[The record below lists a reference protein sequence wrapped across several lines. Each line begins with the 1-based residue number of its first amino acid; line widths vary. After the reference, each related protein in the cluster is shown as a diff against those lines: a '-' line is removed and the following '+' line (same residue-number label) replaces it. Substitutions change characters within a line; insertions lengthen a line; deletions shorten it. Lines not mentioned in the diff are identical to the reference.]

1 MDVMFIILLGV
12 LGLILL
18 TMILGSFFT
27 VETAQVAVITRFGKF
42 LRVADPGLNWKFP
55 YIDTVAGVVS
65 LRVNQ
70 ISLTMETKTKDN
82 VFVTIPISVQ
92 NRVRPE
98 KVFDAYYKLSDPTAQ
113 IKSYVEQVILG
124 HVPGMTLDEV
134 FASQSSIAA
143 AVKQELDADMATFG
157 FEIVNVLVT
166 DIVPDQKVKSAMNDI
181 NAAQREQVAANARG
195 EAEKILVVKKAE
207 AESES
212 KALQGQGIANQRKAI
227 IEGLQSSTVAGS
239 NWVFPANVTVALNA
253 PLGQVSGVT
262 VDSHGNVYLADLG
275 NARIF
280 AVSPT
285 GGIRIV
291 AGNGTPGFSGDGGPA
306 TAASLSSPYGMAV
319 DALGNLFIADW
330 GNARIRKVTPS
341 GVITTVAG
349 GGTADPSRLRMS
361 PTSRPVPTSKT
372 QRVAWLPAFC
382 MPQEHFAGIANSQPG
397 NTTPGAHRFW
407 DDGGARACVRAR
419 EPAFRWRD

>member
-1 MDVMFIILLGV
+1 MDSTYMILLGV
-12 LGLILL
+12 AALVAFIFVLSIVF
-18 TMILGSFFT
+18 GSFFT
-27 VETAQVAVITRFGKF
+27 VNTAEVAVITRFGKF

-143 AVKQELDADMATFG
+143 AVKQELDSDMATFG

-166 DIVPDQKVKSAMNDI
+166 DIMPDSKVKSAMNDI

-207 AESES
+207 AEAES

-227 IEGLQSSTVAGS
+227 IEGLQ
-239 NWVFPANVTVALNA
+239 
-253 PLGQVSGVT
+253 VS
-262 VDSHGNVYLADLG
+262 
-275 NARIF
+275 IEQF
-280 AVSPT
+280 QK
-285 GGIRIV
+285 
-291 AGNGTPGFSGDGGPA
+291 
-306 TAASLSSPYGMAV
+306 AV
-319 DALGNLFIADW
+319 DGASSREVMQLVMVTQYFDTLKSIGENDKTNTLFL
-330 GNARIRKVTPS
+330 S
-341 GVITTVAG
+341 
-349 GGTADPSRLRMS
+349 
-361 PTSRPVPTSKT
+361 
-372 QRVAWLPAFC
+372 
-382 MPQEHFAGIANSQPG
+382 H
-397 NTTPGAHRFW
+397 TPGAVKEVAEQIM
-407 DDGGARACVRAR
+407 DSMLVAERAKG
-419 EPAFRWRD
+419 

>member
-1 MDVMFIILLGV
+1 MDPIFLIPVGAVV
-12 LGLILL
+12 LIVLILF
-18 TMILGSFFT
+18 LGSFFT
-27 VETAQVAVITRFGKF
+27 VNTAEVAVVTRFGRF
-42 LRVADPGLNWKFP
+42 LRIADPGLNWKVPFF
-55 YIDTVAGVVS
+55 DNVSGNVS

-98 KVFDAYYKLSDPTAQ
+98 KVYDAFYKLSDPTAQ

-166 DIVPDQKVKSAMNDI
+166 DIVPDAKVKSAMNDI

-207 AESES
+207 AEAES

-227 IEGLQSSTVAGS
+227 IEGLQTSVEQFQRAVEGASAKEVMQL
-239 NWVFPANVTVALNA
+239 VLVTQYFDTLKSIGENDKTNT
-253 PLGQVSGVT
+253 LF
-262 VDSHGNVYLADLG
+262 LA
-275 NARIF
+275 
-280 AVSPT
+280 
-285 GGIRIV
+285 
-291 AGNGTPGFSGDGGPA
+291 
-306 TAASLSSPYGMAV
+306 
-319 DALGNLFIADW
+319 
-330 GNARIRKVTPS
+330 
-341 GVITTVAG
+341 
-349 GGTADPSRLRMS
+349 
-361 PTSRPVPTSKT
+361 
-372 QRVAWLPAFC
+372 
-382 MPQEHFAGIANSQPG
+382 H
-397 NTTPGAHRFW
+397 TPGAVN
-407 DDGGARACVRAR
+407 DVSDQILQSMLVAERAK
-419 EPAFRWRD
+419 D